1 MPTHFPAPSLP
12 EVAFLGRSNVGK
24 SSVINTLVGTKLART
39 SSTPGRTRSINF
51 FEVRWPGK
59 PRPEVIFADLPGYGY
74 AKLSREISQEWPKFI
89 EPYLNERPTLALC
102 MALVDVNVPPQ
113 DSDRQLLD
121 FLNAS
126 GRDFLLIA
134 TKSDRLSNNQL
145 QNASKRP
152 REAYPTA
159 PVIPFSAKTGA
170 GRDQVWKKI
179 RRVREKF
186 SCSRVPILNLF
197 RLRKNACSLSR
208 HQPIAPRK
216 SSRQKLRRLRQARRN
231 RQNHGPSSHGKRLKG
246 VIDLMHVGR
255 RKRGASYLSALKQS
269 SLTHGARRPQ
279 EPSNPDTAPRRAP
292 SRRGEAEKPTIP
304 LPGQRAL
311 ARNFQ
316 RCGNLGHVH
325 RYQPAWL
332 LRGGNLHLPAW
343 SAHSR
348 SPSKSIISGSK
359 PTERCALPI
368 PILAWGSAFTEM
380 SGENRDAIARAAAL
394 SLAPFRDCRTGNTR
408 AEREAFCP

>member
-1 MPTHFPAPSLP
+1 MRILARFMASATGAEHFPAPTLP

-51 FEVRWPGK
+51 FEVRWPGR

-145 QNASKRP
+145 RNAMKSLT
-152 REAYPTA
+152 EAYPTA

-170 GRDQVWKKI
+170 GRDEVWSKI
-179 RRVREKF
+179 R
-186 SCSRVPILNLF
+186 
-197 RLRKNACSLSR
+197 
-208 HQPIAPRK
+208 Q
-216 SSRQKLRRLRQARRN
+216 
-231 RQNHGPSSHGKRLKG
+231 
-246 VIDLMHVGR
+246 
-255 RKRGASYLSALKQS
+255 SA
-269 SLTHGARRPQ
+269 
-279 EPSNPDTAPRRAP
+279 
-292 SRRGEAEKPTIP
+292 AEFP
-304 LPGQRAL
+304 
-311 ARNFQ
+311 
-316 RCGNLGHVH
+316 
-325 RYQPAWL
+325 
-332 LRGGNLHLPAW
+332 
-343 SAHSR
+343 
-348 SPSKSIISGSK
+348 
-359 PTERCALPI
+359 
-368 PILAWGSAFTEM
+368 
-380 SGENRDAIARAAAL
+380 AAAFQ
-394 SLAPFRDCRTGNTR
+394 S
-408 AEREAFCP
+408 